1 MAFAGIPVYYV
12 FSLLG
17 SLLGAFRGLCGY
29 SCILRFE
36 SFGKPSGS
44 LPWPL
49 RVSLYTTFLVF
60 WEAFWEPSV
69 AFAGIPVYYV
79 FSLLGSLLGAFRG
92 LCGYSCILRF

>member
-17 SLLGAFRGLCGY
+17 SLLGAF
-29 SCILRFE
+29 
-36 SFGKPSGS
+36 
-44 LPWPL
+44 PWPL

-92 LCGYSCILRF
+92 LCGYSCVLRF